1 MLKGHKMKKESQKV
15 IEIKAQT
22 NGRQF
27 DKPLHSTISA
37 IIRDSSAY
45 DGSGLRDAITIKVYH
60 SPRGS
65 SFYASV
71 WIAITDKRTG
81 AKVYASG
88 RGSAG
93 GYGYCKL
100 SAACADAL
108 ASAGV
113 KLSQSIAGVGERAVE
128 DALRAICKHFWHAR
142 PFILRT

>member
-1 MLKGHKMKKESQKV
+1 MLKEHKMKTKAQKV

-22 NGRQF
+22 NGRQLE
-27 DKPLHSTISA
+27 KPVVSTFSA

-45 DGSGLRDAITIKVYH
+45 DGSGLRDAITIKVYKT
-60 SPRGS
+60 PRGS
-65 SFYASV
+65 MAYASV
-71 WIAITDKRTG
+71 WLSFTDKRTG

-113 KLSQSIAGVGERAVE
+113 KLSQNIAGAGESAVE
-128 DALRAICKHFWHAR
+128 DALRTICKHFGHVR